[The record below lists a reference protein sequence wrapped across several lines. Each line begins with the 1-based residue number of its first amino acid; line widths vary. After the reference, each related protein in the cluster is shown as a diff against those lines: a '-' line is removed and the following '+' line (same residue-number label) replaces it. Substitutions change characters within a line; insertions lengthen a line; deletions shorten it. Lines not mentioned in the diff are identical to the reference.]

1 MDRFRIISHEAR
13 PKESKSHLIKTM
25 IGIMS
30 HQIFE
35 YIPPGPV
42 EWRIEIELLSRL
54 IDQKRALGY
63 PVAGEWFNI
72 HTLKDLAMLKSYL
85 EY

>member
-1 MDRFRIISHEAR
+1 
-13 PKESKSHLIKTM
+13 M

-30 HQIFE
+30 PQIFE

-42 EWRIEIELLSRL
+42 EWTIEVGLISKLIE
-54 IDQKRALGY
+54 QKKILGY

-72 HTLKDLAMLKSYL
+72 HTLEDLEMLKTYL
-85 EY
+85 GY